1 MQEVTYPGCKS
12 THKVHIRNS
21 ETYIAE
27 KVDKASSKTL
37 MYRRSLKLSFSSSQY
52 DSGFFY
58 LTGGFPTQ
66 KASNADPWR
75 LLCCYIEQA
84 VEQTV

>member
-1 MQEVTYPGCKS
+1 
-12 THKVHIRNS
+12 
-21 ETYIAE
+21 
-27 KVDKASSKTL
+27 

-52 DSGFFY
+52 DSGFFN

-66 KASNADPWR
+66 KANNADPWR